1 MAHLRIHQL
10 FSAPFL
16 LSPNY
21 QLHVFSIVVHF
32 QLRRRVFR
40 NFSLFNKLYV
50 CRRSIFNERLIRT
63 EWDQRDKRSPVLSEI
78 ELIHARLKGGMER
91 HPTYVIRKST
101 ERRRPLLRE
110 TAVTTDRRW
119 WCWCFDGEEWR
130 QSRHMK
136 KRGSSHCL
144 RTIGKSHIKSDWKPA
159 FTDGSVN
166 SHSRKI
172 HVKGNV

>member
-1 MAHLRIHQL
+1 MGIIDIPILGFVAHLRIHQL

-91 HPTYVIRKST
+91 HPTYVMLRKST
-101 ERRRPLLRE
+101 ERRRPLLRRE
-110 TAVTTDRRW
+110 TTATTDRP
-119 WCWCFDGEEWR
+119 
-130 QSRHMK
+130 QMMMLM
-136 KRGSSHCL
+136 L
-144 RTIGKSHIKSDWKPA
+144 R
-159 FTDGSVN
+159 
-166 SHSRKI
+166 R
-172 HVKGNV
+172 

>member
-32 QLRRRVFR
+32 QLRRRVFY
-40 NFSLFNKLYV
+40 NFSFFNKLYV

-91 HPTYVIRKST
+91 HPTFIVRKST

-110 TAVTTDRRW
+110 TATTGRPQMMMLMLRRW
-119 WCWCFDGEEWR
+119 GMAPKPSHE
-130 QSRHMK
+130 K
-136 KRGSSHCL
+136 KGL
-144 RTIGKSHIKSDWKPA
+144 ALFAD
-159 FTDGSVN
+159 N
-166 SHSRKI
+166 RKI
-172 HVKGNV
+172 THKKWLESTFHWWPSEFTFT